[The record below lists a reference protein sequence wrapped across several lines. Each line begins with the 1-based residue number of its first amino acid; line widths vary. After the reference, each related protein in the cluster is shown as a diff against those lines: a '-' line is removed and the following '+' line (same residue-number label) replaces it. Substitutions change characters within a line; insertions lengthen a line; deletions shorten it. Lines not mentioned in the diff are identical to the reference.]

1 MLIALG
7 GIAMSF
13 FYTLNHCQSSK
24 KPCTTRF
31 CKLENTIV
39 ERFYSHSQNWQSTA

>member
-13 FYTLNHCQSSK
+13 FYTLNHCQPSK
-24 KPCTTRF
+24 KAFAPIRDF
-31 CKLENTIV
+31 ALMSMNIQV
-39 ERFYSHSQNWQSTA
+39 I